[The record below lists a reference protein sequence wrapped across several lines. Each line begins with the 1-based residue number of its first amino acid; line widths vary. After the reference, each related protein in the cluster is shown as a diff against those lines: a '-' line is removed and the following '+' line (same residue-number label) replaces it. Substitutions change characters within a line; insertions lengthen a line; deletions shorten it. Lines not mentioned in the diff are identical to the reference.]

1 MRGAAKS
8 PPVFVRFIALSILLA
23 TASRGAEE
31 TDVPVARALPARA
44 TVWAAHDDS
53 AIDRFTE
60 NPGVSRRMVDALVL
74 AAAGEKDLARAWR
87 KFIQP
92 TDRIGIKVNAGGG
105 PQFSTRVGIVRA
117 IIDGLEQAG
126 VKPAN
131 VVVWDRESE
140 ELKEA
145 GVDPRRLGCK
155 VRGIDPPRGWDRTSP
170 YLAPAMG
177 RLIWGDA
184 LFSEK
189 NRKLLGRQTT
199 DSDQLSQESHF
210 ATIATTEVTRIINVG
225 TLTDDAGCGV
235 AGVFYNLALKNVD
248 NWRRFVSQDQIA
260 ADAIPE
266 IYANAHLGP
275 KVALH
280 FLDGLMAQYAGGPSA
295 NPNYA
300 YQHSTL
306 YASRDPVALDALA
319 TRKIDEWRKL
329 AKLPPIAPRT
339 EWLKTAEQMG
349 LGESSEERLKLITV
363 GQ

>member
-1 MRGAAKS
+1 M
-8 PPVFVRFIALSILLA
+8 FVRLVALSIVLA

-31 TDVPVARALPARA
+31 AAVPVVRAQEARA

-60 NPGVSRRMVDALVL
+60 NPGVSRRLVDSLVL
-74 AAAGEKDLARAWR
+74 AAAGEKDIARAWR

-92 TDRIGIKVNAGGG
+92 GDRIGIKVNAGGG
-105 PQFSTRVGIVRA
+105 PNFSSHVGVVRA

-126 VKPAN
+126 VKPGN

-145 GVDPRRLGCK
+145 GFDPKRLGCK
-155 VRGIDPPRGWDRTSP
+155 VRAIDPPRGWDRTSAFT
-170 YLAPAMG
+170 APALG

-184 LFSEK
+184 LFIEK
-189 NRKLLGRQTT
+189 NVKLLGRQTT
-199 DSDQLSQESHF
+199 DSDQLSQDSHF
-210 ATIATTEVTRIINVG
+210 ATIVTKDVNRIINVG
-225 TLTDDAGCGV
+225 TLTDDTGCGV

-248 NWRRFVSQDQIA
+248 NWRRFVSQDQMA
-260 ADAIPE
+260 ADSIPE
-266 IYANAHLGP
+266 LYANANLGP

-280 FLDGLMAQYAGGPSA
+280 FLDGLMAQYAGGPTA
-295 NPNYA
+295 NPNYS

-319 TRKIDEWRKL
+319 ARKIDEWRKL
-329 AKLPPIAPRT
+329 AKLPPIAART

-349 LGESSEERLKLITV
+349 FGESSEARLKLITV
-363 GQ
+363 SQ